1 VKVKFLIISLI
12 LLTKVTFSQKAPL
25 QSQYVFN
32 SIALNPAFTGSE
44 GVFSIVGSFRSQ
56 WVGFPGAP
64 QTEFLTAHAPLKD
77 LKSAFGLQMYGDQI
91 GIEKNNGIFGSYS
104 YKLKLN
110 KSSNLVF
117 GIAGGVNFYT
127 SYENTL
133 LSKDD
138 NDNLINKNVVNFK
151 SPDFSYGMHYY
162 TKKIFVSLSLPNFL
176 SNSFQNN
183 KIRVV
188 NDFKKYN
195 VLLGGGYLIQF
206 KNSKIELKPSVMFRY
221 HFNNPVQFDINLMAK
236 FHKRFS
242 FGISYRYIESLIG
255 LMKIGITEQLSF
267 LYSFGTPLTS
277 LNKVT
282 YGSHEISLKYNFLFK
297 KSNVENPRF
306 LGW

>member
-1 VKVKFLIISLI
+1 M
-12 LLTKVTFSQKAPL
+12 LLAKVTFSQKAPL

-32 SIALNPAFTGSE
+32 SVALNPAFTGSE
-44 GVFSIVGSFRSQ
+44 GVFSIVGSYRSQ

-91 GIEKNNGIFGSYS
+91 GVEKNNGIFGSYS

-133 LSKDD
+133 LSKDN
-138 NDNLINKNVVNFK
+138 NDDLINKNVVNFT

-162 TKKIFVSLSLPNFL
+162 TKKMFVSLSLPNFL
-176 SNSFQNN
+176 TNSYLNN
-183 KIRVV
+183 KIRAV

-195 VLLGGGYLIQF
+195 VLLGGGYLFQF
-206 KNSKIELKPSVMFRY
+206 KNSNIELKPSVLFRY
-221 HFNNPVQFDINLMAK
+221 HFNNPLQFDVNLMAK

-242 FGISYRYIESLIG
+242 FGISYRYIESIIG

-267 LYSFGTPLTS
+267 MYSFGTPLTS